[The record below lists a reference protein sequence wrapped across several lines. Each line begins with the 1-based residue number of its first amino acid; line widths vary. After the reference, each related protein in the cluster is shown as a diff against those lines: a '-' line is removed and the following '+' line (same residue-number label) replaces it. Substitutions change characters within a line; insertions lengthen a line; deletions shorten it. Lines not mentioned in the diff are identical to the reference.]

1 MKPGRR
7 LRCSDL
13 CFIGCF
19 SQRQIHLTSW
29 HHEYISE
36 FWCSPSYVLI
46 FHWKNQ
52 IVLAPSSAWRVLRC
66 SGRNAAGITDS
77 KASLI
82 SEDTFAHGNCC
93 KPATRKTAHHTCTV
107 NIAEAWGSVS
117 PQELLKELKTR
128 WVDKVSES
136 FFWKQIHK
144 SANTEAEPGLRLW
157 VKEWNCKHPDLYIPF
172 IQLFHHSCFKYF
184 TTRRCKF
191 CTGEGR
197 VLVGNHW
204 FLIQSIIE
212 YKLL

>member
-13 CFIGCF
+13 CFIGCC

-157 VKEWNCKHPDLYIPF
+157 VKEWNCKHPDFLYSIYPTVSS
-172 IQLFHHSCFKYF
+172 QL
-184 TTRRCKF
+184 
-191 CTGEGR
+191 
-197 VLVGNHW
+197 L
-204 FLIQSIIE
+204 
-212 YKLL
+212 